1 MNEIERRW
9 LTAELRAAD
18 DAPRRLEGYA
28 AIFNSASGDLGGFRE
43 MIAPGAFRR
52 TLAENADVRALW
64 NHEAMYVLGRTTTG
78 TLRLSETAQGLWM
91 AVDLPETQYASDLL
105 ALVRRGDVSQMSFAF
120 RKIVDEWQRGDDL
133 PLRRLLDV
141 DLFDVSPVTF
151 PAYEATNVVV
161 ATRDIPAWVR
171 GGTAQAARDVAGRL
185 DVLRK
190 RVDVM
195 NSEIGG

>member
-18 DAPRRLEGYA
+18 DTPRRLEGYA

-91 AVDLPETQYASDLL
+91 AVDLPDTQYASDLL
-105 ALVRRGDVSQMSFAF
+105 ALVRRGDVNQMSFAF
-120 RKIVDEWQRGDDL
+120 RKVVDDWSKGDDL

-151 PAYEATNVVV
+151 PAYEATNVAV
-161 ATRDIPAWVR
+161 AMRDIPAWVR

-195 NSEIGG
+195 SSEIGG

>member
-91 AVDLPETQYASDLL
+91 TVDLPETHYANDLL
-105 ALVRRGDVSQMSFAF
+105 ALVRRGDVNQMSFAF
-120 RKIVDEWQRGDDL
+120 RKVVDDWSKGDDL

-151 PAYEATNVVV
+151 PAYEATNVAV
-161 ATRDIPAWVR
+161 AMRDSPAWVR
-171 GGTAQAARDVAGRL
+171 EVTAQAARDVAGRL

-195 NSEIGG
+195 SSEIGG